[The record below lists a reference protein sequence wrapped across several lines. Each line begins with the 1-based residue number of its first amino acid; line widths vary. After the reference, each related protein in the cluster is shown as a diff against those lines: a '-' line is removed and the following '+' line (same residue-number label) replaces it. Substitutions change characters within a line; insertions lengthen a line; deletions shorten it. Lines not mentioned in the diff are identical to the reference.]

1 MPAPN
6 TTAIQLRACARK
18 FAHLDPV
25 MSEAKMMPNRN
36 QWLVSFRAHLAI
48 LRPHMTHSLLASV
61 SSLAW
66 QKYGLQNEDPL
77 WAAKEWSQW
86 LDSAAR

>member
-6 TTAIQLRACARK
+6 TTAIQLRARARK

-25 MSEAKMMPNRN
+25 MSEAVTMPNRN
-36 QWLVSFRAHLAI
+36 QWLKSFRDQLLI
-48 LRPHMTHSLLASV
+48 LRPQMTHGLLASV

-66 QKYGLQNEDPL
+66 QKYGLQNQDPL